1 MAKGNYGKTNGVDA
15 DRGGTHGYVV
25 CDDLTISATV
35 EDNGISAG
43 PAYGNLKDGLKLN
56 FQLKDRKEFRFDFK
70 NGSEVWVTE
79 HGHDHMLLRL

>member
-1 MAKGNYGKTNGVDA
+1 MYLNH
-15 DRGGTHGYVV
+15 THGYVV
-25 CDDLTISATV
+25 RDDLTISATV

-79 HGHDHMLLRL
+79 HGHDHMLVRL

>member
-1 MAKGNYGKTNGVDA
+1 M
-15 DRGGTHGYVV
+15 
-25 CDDLTISATV
+25 
-35 EDNGISAG
+35 
-43 PAYGNLKDGLKLN
+43 GNLKDGLKLN